1 MIISNNLKKNIYLS
15 LTEDSSF
22 DELTTMNMSDTH
34 KFIKIF
40 KQSRS
45 FFLLKRALDAMKD
58 FSKKSQIVNSV
69 SKTAAMHS
77 LQTLMIISEAKKISK
92 LFSDI
97 DFVFLKGTHLIN
109 SFYKDPALRPSRDI
123 DILVREDEI
132 DRAIQIL
139 ITKGYKFKSFL
150 NLYGSN
156 QSNSYKYEIPPLIS
170 KDGIT
175 IEMHY
180 KIENSYEP
188 CKFRESFLSSKTED
202 NFLSTENLILH
213 LIYHAIKKQGP
224 DIGLIFIQDI
234 VKIFSSDKQ
243 INYRNL
249 IYLSDK
255 YDLKKDLFL
264 TLHSINNNIEIP
276 KIKDFLKSNRY
287 IIDDKVIKE
296 FELILIYNPLD
307 SLDYSIMKLLNKFR
321 FSKIHQAYAKK
332 DFSYPINIKLHNRF
346 FYILYR
352 AIFHLIKVIS
362 FSMKVIFWPEFRKS
376 LQSNLFIYKYLYKK

>member
-150 NLYGSN
+150 NLDGSN

-346 FYILYR
+346 FYILYS
-352 AIFHLIKVIS
+352 HIS
-362 FSMKVIFWPEFRKS
+362 FNKCYIILNEGYI
-376 LQSNLFIYKYLYKK
+376 LAGI